1 MIPRKLSDKL
11 KLFDQYVHELV
22 KRFYLRPSLDGS
34 DAELSSSE
42 LFACNVLGRNGR
54 CTMSQLAQE
63 CGLALS
69 SMTGVVDRSVARGCV
84 KRTRDDGEDRRKVF
98 VELDRKGEKIYQE
111 LLESE
116 MEMIISMMD
125 ALKPQEQDAL
135 LNALGKAV
143 ASLKKSAF

>member
-11 KLFDQYVHELV
+11 NLFDQHLHALV
-22 KRFYLRPSLDGS
+22 KRFYFRPLLGGS
-34 DAELSSSE
+34 IAELSSSE
-42 LFACNVLGRNGR
+42 LFACNVLGRAGR

-69 SMTGVVDRSVARGCV
+69 SMTGVVDRLVARGWV
-84 KRTRDDGEDRRKVF
+84 KRTRNDEEDRRKVF

-116 MEMIISMMD
+116 MEMIITVMD
-125 ALKPQEQDAL
+125 SLEPKEQDAL
-135 LNALGKAV
+135 LDALGKAV
-143 ASLKKSAF
+143 GSLRK

>member
-1 MIPRKLSDKL
+1 
-11 KLFDQYVHELV
+11 
-22 KRFYLRPSLDGS
+22 
-34 DAELSSSE
+34 
-42 LFACNVLGRNGR
+42 
-54 CTMSQLAQE
+54 
-63 CGLALS
+63 
-69 SMTGVVDRSVARGCV
+69 MTGVVDRSVARGCV
-84 KRTRDDGEDRRKVF
+84 KRTRDDEEDRRKVF